1 MTLVGPLTLVMG
13 EDNGKNAASASGSP
27 LAGENKFD
35 VIHEIRLKEKETI
48 DDMPQ
53 CASVHKPC
61 GVVCMYTLKRK
72 NNFAEMLQNMSVHKP
87 GGLVLIA
94 SVCKPFG
101 LACDYTPNRKNS
113 DKDFLQGG
121 GTA

>member
-1 MTLVGPLTLVMG
+1 MWGCGRVHA
-13 EDNGKNAASASGSP
+13 KRKK
-27 LAGENKFD
+27 NKF
-35 VIHEIRLKEKETI
+35 V
-48 DDMPQ
+48 
-53 CASVHKPC
+53 
-61 GVVCMYTLKRK
+61 
-72 NNFAEMLQNMSVHKP
+72 EMLQNMPLHKP